1 MCIIILW
8 NCDASTLHVM
18 RCLCPQQKIADVDIG
33 TIFDRLDLRN
43 AVECGH
49 VEDAIEKVNHLNP
62 EILDT
67 NPQLYFHLQQLGLI
81 ELIRAGKVEEALEF
95 AQEKLA
101 PSGKDNPALLEE
113 LERTMALMAFENA
126 SKISVEEVK
135 ELLNDKQRRKTA
147 NELDAAVLK
156 SLSDEKCPS
165 LPSILKM
172 LMLEQN
178 QLDEKV
184 SYPRINNIVGATL
197 EGPVI

>member
-1 MCIIILW
+1 M
-8 NCDASTLHVM
+8 
-18 RCLCPQQKIADVDIG
+18 
-33 TIFDRLDLRN
+33 
-43 AVECGH
+43 
-49 VEDAIEKVNHLNP
+49 
-62 EILDT
+62 
-67 NPQLYFHLQQLGLI
+67 
-81 ELIRAGKVEEALEF
+81 IRAGKVEEALEF

>member
-1 MCIIILW
+1 
-8 NCDASTLHVM
+8 
-18 RCLCPQQKIADVDIG
+18 
-33 TIFDRLDLRN
+33 
-43 AVECGH
+43 
-49 VEDAIEKVNHLNP
+49 
-62 EILDT
+62 
-67 NPQLYFHLQQLGLI
+67 
-81 ELIRAGKVEEALEF
+81 
-95 AQEKLA
+95 
-101 PSGKDNPALLEE
+101 
-113 LERTMALMAFENA
+113 MALMAFENA